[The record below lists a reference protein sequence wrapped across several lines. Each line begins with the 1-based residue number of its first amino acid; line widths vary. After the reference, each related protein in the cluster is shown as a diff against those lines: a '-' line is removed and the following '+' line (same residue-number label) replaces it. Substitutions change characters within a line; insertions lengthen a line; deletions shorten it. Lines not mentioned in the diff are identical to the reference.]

1 MPYHYLRLCV
11 YFSVGLAKDVNIPH
25 SEYIAIIKE
34 RLIGA
39 AKLAVVVRYI
49 ERTSLC
55 EMN

>member
-1 MPYHYLRLCV
+1 MSYHYLRLCV

-25 SEYIAIIKE
+25 SEYIAIMTE

-49 ERTSLC
+49 ERTSLF